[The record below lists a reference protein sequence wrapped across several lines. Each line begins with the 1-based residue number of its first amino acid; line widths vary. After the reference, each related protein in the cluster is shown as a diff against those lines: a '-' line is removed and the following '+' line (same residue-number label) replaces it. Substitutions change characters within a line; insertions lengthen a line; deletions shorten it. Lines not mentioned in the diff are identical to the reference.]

1 LVFVFYINKI
11 EILLNLYDTDI
22 FNYNKSSSNK
32 MNNKDIVNAYK
43 KPKARTPFKRS
54 NHNDYRGY
62 LFMACIPLLF
72 CAPTLAIG
80 IIKGKCI
87 SKIVTSS
94 LLAIA
99 GSLGLS
105 IVSVLPSMGSDN
117 PHFIRPGTNLVM
129 GAMLLCSYGL
139 QIAVNMM

>member
-1 LVFVFYINKI
+1 
-11 EILLNLYDTDI
+11 
-22 FNYNKSSSNK
+22 
-32 MNNKDIVNAYK
+32 MNNKDIVNSYK
-43 KPKARTPFKRS
+43 KPKARSPPKGS
-54 NHNDYRGY
+54 NHNDYRAY
-62 LFMACIPLLF
+62 LFLFGLPILF

-80 IIKGKCI
+80 IIKCKCI
-87 SKIVTSS
+87 SQIVTSS

-105 IVSVLPSMGSDN
+105 IVSVLPSVGSDN

-139 QIAVNMM
+139 QIALNIM